1 MPRAPPKCGHCEVVG
16 HTRASCRDLEVDKIL
31 QMCGGELHAAPEK
44 IKTRKIPFEK
54 LAELQLLIEGH
65 IPAVIFKT
73 KKQVNVAGKYEIVIV
88 KIVEDQRFKKE
99 TILFSE
105 EKWTKINNTWIDY
118 TKSIND
124 NSILLTEKRETYLQN
139 LSWLQRDL
147 PGMICGYDGVL
158 LPQSEFTTT
167 SLHNVFHV
175 DYIAEKEN
183 LLRSQTLY
191 NDRVRANIEARN
203 QRRQAENVVREQVEA
218 RNQQRQAENVVREQ
232 VVRVQHIWMN
242 REPLPIL
249 RETAIETDDCPICLD
264 TLGDTAK
271 VILRCGHQL
280 CTACMI
286 TQTLRAATAATNMRE
301 CQCPI
306 CRSGYL

>member
-1 MPRAPPKCGHCEVVG
+1 MPRAPSKCGHCEVVG

-31 QMCGGELHAAPEK
+31 QMCGGEVHAAPEK
-44 IKTRKIPFEK
+44 IKTHKIPFEK

-73 KKQVNVAGKYEIVIV
+73 KKQVNVACKYEIVIV

-105 EKWTKINNTWIDY
+105 EKWTKINNTWKDY

-124 NSILLTEKRETYLQN
+124 NSILLTEKRQTYLQK
-139 LSWLQRDL
+139 LSLLQRDL

-203 QRRQAENVVREQVEA
+203 QRRQAENVVREQVE
-218 RNQQRQAENVVREQ
+218 
-232 VVRVQHIWMN
+232 RVQHIWMN

-271 VILRCGHQL
+271 VILRCGHQM
-280 CTACMI
+280 CTACML
-286 TQTLRAATAATNMRE
+286 TQTLRAATATNMQE

>member
-1 MPRAPPKCGHCEVVG
+1 MPRAPLKCGHCEVVG

-31 QMCGGELHAAPEK
+31 QMCGGEVHAAPEK
-44 IKTRKIPFEK
+44 IKTHKIPFEK

-73 KKQVNVAGKYEIVIV
+73 KKQVNVARKYEIVIV
-88 KIVEDQRFKKE
+88 KIVEDQRFKTE

-105 EKWTKINNTWIDY
+105 EKWTKINNTWKDY

-124 NSILLTEKRETYLQN
+124 NSILLTEKRQTYLQK
-139 LSWLQRDL
+139 LSLLQRDL

-203 QRRQAENVVREQVEA
+203 QRRQAENVVREQVE
-218 RNQQRQAENVVREQ
+218 
-232 VVRVQHIWMN
+232 RVQHIWMN

-271 VILRCGHQL
+271 VILRCGHQM
-280 CTACMI
+280 CTACML
-286 TQTLRAATAATNMRE
+286 TQTLRAATATNMQE

>member
-1 MPRAPPKCGHCEVVG
+1 MPRAPSKCGHCEVVG

-31 QMCGGELHAAPEK
+31 QMCGGEVHAAPEK
-44 IKTRKIPFEK
+44 IKTHKIPFEK

-73 KKQVNVAGKYEIVIV
+73 KKQVNVACKYEIVIV

-105 EKWTKINNTWIDY
+105 EKWTKINNTWKDY

-124 NSILLTEKRETYLQN
+124 NSILLTEKRETYLQKF
-139 LSWLQRDL
+139 SWLQRDL
-147 PGMICGYDGVL
+147 PGMIWGYDGVL

-203 QRRQAENVVREQVEA
+203 QRRQAENVVREQV
-218 RNQQRQAENVVREQ
+218 
-232 VVRVQHIWMN
+232 VRVQHIWMN

-271 VILRCGHQL
+271 VILRCGHQM
-280 CTACMI
+280 CTACML
-286 TQTLRAATAATNMRE
+286 TQTLRAATATNMQE

>member
-31 QMCGGELHAAPEK
+31 QMCGGEVHAAPEK
-44 IKTRKIPFEK
+44 IKTHKIPFEK

-73 KKQVNVAGKYEIVIV
+73 KKQVNVACKYEIVIV

-105 EKWTKINNTWIDY
+105 EKWTKINNTWKDY

-124 NSILLTEKRETYLQN
+124 NSILLTEKCQTYLQK

-147 PGMICGYDGVL
+147 PGMICGYDAQL
-158 LPQSEFTTT
+158 RHQREFTTT
-167 SLHNVFHV
+167 SLHNLFHV

-183 LLRSQTLY
+183 LLRSQTRF
-191 NDRVRANIEARN
+191 NDSARANIDRARANIEAH
-203 QRRQAENVVREQVEA
+203 
-218 RNQQRQAENVVREQ
+218 NQQRQAENVAREQ
-232 VVRVQHIWMN
+232 VVQVQHIWMN

-280 CTACMI
+280 CTTCML
-286 TQTLRAATAATNMRE
+286 TQTLRAATATNMRE

>member
-1 MPRAPPKCGHCEVVG
+1 
-16 HTRASCRDLEVDKIL
+16 
-31 QMCGGELHAAPEK
+31 MCGGEVHAAPEK
-44 IKTRKIPFEK
+44 IKTHKIPFEK

-73 KKQVNVAGKYEIVIV
+73 KKQVNVARKYEIVIV
-88 KIVEDQRFKKE
+88 KIVEDQRFKTE

-105 EKWTKINNTWIDY
+105 EKWTKINNTWKDY

-124 NSILLTEKRETYLQN
+124 NSILLTEKRQTYLQK
-139 LSWLQRDL
+139 LSLLQRDL

-203 QRRQAENVVREQVEA
+203 QRRQAENVVREQVE
-218 RNQQRQAENVVREQ
+218 
-232 VVRVQHIWMN
+232 RVQHIWMN

-271 VILRCGHQL
+271 VILRCGHQM
-280 CTACMI
+280 CTACML
-286 TQTLRAATAATNMRE
+286 TQTLRAATATNMQE

>member
-1 MPRAPPKCGHCEVVG
+1 MPRAPSKCGHCEVVG

-31 QMCGGELHAAPEK
+31 QMCGGEVHAAPEK
-44 IKTRKIPFEK
+44 IKTHKIPFEK

-73 KKQVNVAGKYEIVIV
+73 KKQVNVARKYEIVIV
-88 KIVEDQRFKKE
+88 KIVEDQRFKTE

-105 EKWTKINNTWIDY
+105 EKWTKINNTWKDY

-124 NSILLTEKRETYLQN
+124 NSILLTEKRQTYLQK
-139 LSWLQRDL
+139 LSLLQRDL

-203 QRRQAENVVREQVEA
+203 QRRQAENVVREQVE
-218 RNQQRQAENVVREQ
+218 
-232 VVRVQHIWMN
+232 RVQHIWMN

-271 VILRCGHQL
+271 VILRCGHQM
-280 CTACMI
+280 CTACML
-286 TQTLRAATAATNMRE
+286 TQTLRAATATNMQE

>member
-31 QMCGGELHAAPEK
+31 QMCGGEVHAAPEK
-44 IKTRKIPFEK
+44 IKTHKIPFEK

-73 KKQVNVAGKYEIVIV
+73 KKQVNVACKYEIVIV

-105 EKWTKINNTWIDY
+105 EKWTKINNTWKDY

-124 NSILLTEKRETYLQN
+124 NSILLTEKCQTYLQT

-147 PGMICGYDGVL
+147 PGMLSWYDGQPR
-158 LPQSEFTTT
+158 PQHEFTTT
-167 SLHNVFHV
+167 SIHNLFHV
-175 DYIAEKEN
+175 DYVAEKEN
-183 LLRSQTLY
+183 LFRAQTRH
-191 NDRVRANIEARN
+191 NDRARAIIETNI
-203 QRRQAENVVREQVEA
+203 
-218 RNQQRQAENVVREQ
+218 QQRQAANVGREQ

-280 CTACMI
+280 CTACML
-286 TQTLRAATAATNMRE
+286 TQTLRAATATNMRE

>member
-1 MPRAPPKCGHCEVVG
+1 MPRAPSKCGHCEVVG

-31 QMCGGELHAAPEK
+31 QMCGGEVHAAPEK
-44 IKTRKIPFEK
+44 IKTHKIPFEK

-73 KKQVNVAGKYEIVIV
+73 KKQVNVACKYEIVIV

-105 EKWTKINNTWIDY
+105 EKWTKINNTWKDY

-124 NSILLTEKRETYLQN
+124 NSILLTEKRETYLQKF
-139 LSWLQRDL
+139 SWLQRDL
-147 PGMICGYDGVL
+147 PGMIWGYDGVL

-203 QRRQAENVVREQVEA
+203 QRRQAENVVREQVE
-218 RNQQRQAENVVREQ
+218 
-232 VVRVQHIWMN
+232 RVQHIWMN

-271 VILRCGHQL
+271 VILRCGHQM
-280 CTACMI
+280 CTACML
-286 TQTLRAATAATNMRE
+286 TQTLRAATATNMQE

>member
-16 HTRASCRDLEVDKIL
+16 HTRASCRDLEVDTIL
-31 QMCGGELHAAPEK
+31 QMCGGEVRAVTER
-44 IKTRKIPFEK
+44 IKTHKIPFEK
-54 LAELQLLIEGH
+54 IAELQLLIEGH

-73 KKQVNVAGKYEIVIV
+73 KKQVNVARRYEIVIV
-88 KIVEDQRFKKE
+88 KIDEDQTFKKE

-105 EKWTKINNTWIDY
+105 EKWTQINNTWIDY

-124 NSILLTEKRETYLQN
+124 NSILLTEKCETYLQK
-139 LSWLQRDL
+139 LVLLERDL
-147 PGMICGYDGVL
+147 PGIRSWYDGRL
-158 LPQSEFTTT
+158 RHQFEFITT
-167 SLHNVFHV
+167 SIHRLFHV
-175 DYIAEKEN
+175 DYLAEKEK
-183 LLRSQTLY
+183 LFQAQTQN
-191 NDRVRANIEARN
+191 NDRIMVQLEARN
-203 QRRQAENVVREQVEA
+203 QREQAANVAREQIV
-218 RNQQRQAENVVREQ
+218 Q
-232 VVRVQHIWMN
+232 VQHIWMN

-249 RETAIETDDCPICLD
+249 RETAIEANDCPICLD

-280 CTACMI
+280 CTACML
-286 TQTLRAATAATNMRE
+286 TQTLRAATAMNVQE

>member
-1 MPRAPPKCGHCEVVG
+1 
-16 HTRASCRDLEVDKIL
+16 
-31 QMCGGELHAAPEK
+31 MCGGEVHAAPEK
-44 IKTRKIPFEK
+44 IKTHKIPFEK

-73 KKQVNVAGKYEIVIV
+73 KKQVNVACKYEIVIV

-105 EKWTKINNTWIDY
+105 EKWTKINNTWKDY

-124 NSILLTEKRETYLQN
+124 NSILLTEKRETYLQKF
-139 LSWLQRDL
+139 SWLQRDL
-147 PGMICGYDGVL
+147 PGMIWGYDGVL

-203 QRRQAENVVREQVEA
+203 QRRQAENVVREQV
-218 RNQQRQAENVVREQ
+218 
-232 VVRVQHIWMN
+232 VRVQHIWMN

-271 VILRCGHQL
+271 VILRCGHQM
-280 CTACMI
+280 CTACML
-286 TQTLRAATAATNMRE
+286 TQTLRAATAAATNMRE

>member
-1 MPRAPPKCGHCEVVG
+1 M
-16 HTRASCRDLEVDKIL
+16 IL
-31 QMCGGELHAAPEK
+31 
-44 IKTRKIPFEK
+44 
-54 LAELQLLIEGH
+54 
-65 IPAVIFKT
+65 
-73 KKQVNVAGKYEIVIV
+73 
-88 KIVEDQRFKKE
+88 
-99 TILFSE
+99 
-105 EKWTKINNTWIDY
+105 
-118 TKSIND
+118 
-124 NSILLTEKRETYLQN
+124 
-139 LSWLQRDL
+139 
-147 PGMICGYDGVL
+147 GYDCVL

-203 QRRQAENVVREQVEA
+203 QRRQAENVVREQVE
-218 RNQQRQAENVVREQ
+218 
-232 VVRVQHIWMN
+232 RVQHIWMN

-271 VILRCGHQL
+271 VILRCGHQM
-280 CTACMI
+280 CTACML
-286 TQTLRAATAATNMRE
+286 TQTLRADTDAATNMRE
-301 CQCPI
+301 CKCPI

>member
-31 QMCGGELHAAPEK
+31 QMCGGEVHAAPEK
-44 IKTRKIPFEK
+44 IKTHKIPFEK

-73 KKQVNVAGKYEIVIV
+73 KKQVNVACKYEIVIV

-105 EKWTKINNTWIDY
+105 EKWTKINNTWKDY

-124 NSILLTEKRETYLQN
+124 NSILLTEKCQTYLQK

-147 PGMICGYDGVL
+147 PGMICGYDAQL
-158 LPQSEFTTT
+158 RPQRVFTTT
-167 SLHNVFHV
+167 SLHNLFHV

-183 LLRSQTLY
+183 LLRSQTRF
-191 NDRVRANIEARN
+191 NDRARANIEAHI
-203 QRRQAENVVREQVEA
+203 QQLQAA
-218 RNQQRQAENVVREQ
+218 NVVREQ

-280 CTACMI
+280 CTACML
-286 TQTLRAATAATNMRE
+286 TQTLRAATATNMRE

>member
-1 MPRAPPKCGHCEVVG
+1 MPRAPLKCGHCEVVG

-31 QMCGGELHAAPEK
+31 QMCGGEVHAAPEK
-44 IKTRKIPFEK
+44 IKTHKIPFEK

-73 KKQVNVAGKYEIVIV
+73 KKQVNVARKYEIVIV
-88 KIVEDQRFKKE
+88 KIVEDQRFKTE

-105 EKWTKINNTWIDY
+105 EKWTKINNTWKDY

-124 NSILLTEKRETYLQN
+124 NSILLTEKRQTYLQK
-139 LSWLQRDL
+139 LSLLQRDL

-203 QRRQAENVVREQVEA
+203 QRRQAENVVREQV
-218 RNQQRQAENVVREQ
+218 
-232 VVRVQHIWMN
+232 VRVQHIWMN

-271 VILRCGHQL
+271 VILRCGHQM
-280 CTACMI
+280 CTACML
-286 TQTLRAATAATNMRE
+286 TQTLRAATATNMQE

>member
-1 MPRAPPKCGHCEVVG
+1 MQRAPPKCGHCEVVG

-124 NSILLTEKRETYLQN
+124 NSILLTEKCQTYLQK
-139 LSWLQRDL
+139 LSLLQRDL
-147 PGMICGYDGVL
+147 PGMIWGYDGVL

-203 QRRQAENVVREQVEA
+203 QRRQAENVVREQV
-218 RNQQRQAENVVREQ
+218 
-232 VVRVQHIWMN
+232 VRVQHIWMN

-271 VILRCGHQL
+271 VILRCGHQM
-280 CTACMI
+280 CTACML
-286 TQTLRAATAATNMRE
+286 TQTLRAATAAATNMRE

>member
-1 MPRAPPKCGHCEVVG
+1 MPRAPSKCGHCEVVG

-31 QMCGGELHAAPEK
+31 QMCGGEVHAAPEK
-44 IKTRKIPFEK
+44 IKTHKIPFEK

-73 KKQVNVAGKYEIVIV
+73 KKQVNVARKYEIVIV
-88 KIVEDQRFKKE
+88 KIVEDQRFKTE

-105 EKWTKINNTWIDY
+105 EKWTKINNTWKDY

-124 NSILLTEKRETYLQN
+124 NSILLTEKRQTYSQK
-139 LSWLQRDL
+139 LSLLQRDL

-203 QRRQAENVVREQVEA
+203 QRRQAENVVREQVE
-218 RNQQRQAENVVREQ
+218 
-232 VVRVQHIWMN
+232 RVQHIWMN

-271 VILRCGHQL
+271 VILRCGHQM
-280 CTACMI
+280 CTACML
-286 TQTLRAATAATNMRE
+286 TQTLRAATATNMQE

>member
-1 MPRAPPKCGHCEVVG
+1 MQRAPPKCGHCEVVG

-73 KKQVNVAGKYEIVIV
+73 KKQVNVACKYEIVIV

-124 NSILLTEKRETYLQN
+124 NSILLTEKCQTYLQK
-139 LSWLQRDL
+139 LSLLQRDL
-147 PGMICGYDGVL
+147 PGMICGCDGVL
-158 LPQSEFTTT
+158 RPQSEFTTT

-183 LLRSQTLY
+183 LLRVQTRF
-191 NDRVRANIEARN
+191 NDRARANIEVRN
-203 QRRQAENVVREQVEA
+203 QR
-218 RNQQRQAENVVREQ
+218 RQAENVVREQ

-271 VILRCGHQL
+271 VILRCGHQM
-280 CTACMI
+280 CTACML
-286 TQTLRAATAATNMRE
+286 TQTLRAATAAATNMRE

>member
-1 MPRAPPKCGHCEVVG
+1 MPRAPLKCGHCEVVG

-31 QMCGGELHAAPEK
+31 QMCGGEVHAAPEK
-44 IKTRKIPFEK
+44 IKTHKIPFEK

-73 KKQVNVAGKYEIVIV
+73 KKQVNVACKYEIVIV
-88 KIVEDQRFKKE
+88 KIVEDQRFKTE

-105 EKWTKINNTWIDY
+105 EKWTKINNTWKDY

-124 NSILLTEKRETYLQN
+124 NSILLTEKRQTYLQK
-139 LSWLQRDL
+139 LSLLQRDL

-203 QRRQAENVVREQVEA
+203 QRRQAENVVREQV
-218 RNQQRQAENVVREQ
+218 
-232 VVRVQHIWMN
+232 VRVQHIWMN

-271 VILRCGHQL
+271 VILRCGHQM
-280 CTACMI
+280 CTACML
-286 TQTLRAATAATNMRE
+286 TQTLRAATATNMQE

>member
-1 MPRAPPKCGHCEVVG
+1 MPRAPLKCGHCEVVG

-31 QMCGGELHAAPEK
+31 QMCGGEVHAAPEK
-44 IKTRKIPFEK
+44 IKTHKIPFEK

-73 KKQVNVAGKYEIVIV
+73 KKQVNVACKYEIVIV
-88 KIVEDQRFKKE
+88 KIVEDQRFKTE

-105 EKWTKINNTWIDY
+105 EKWTKINNTWKDY

-124 NSILLTEKRETYLQN
+124 NSILLTEKRQTYLQK
-139 LSWLQRDL
+139 LSLLQRDL
-147 PGMICGYDGVL
+147 PGMIWGYDGVL

-203 QRRQAENVVREQVEA
+203 QRRQAENVVREQVE
-218 RNQQRQAENVVREQ
+218 
-232 VVRVQHIWMN
+232 RVQHIWMN

-271 VILRCGHQL
+271 VILRCGHQM
-280 CTACMI
+280 CTACML
-286 TQTLRAATAATNMRE
+286 TQTLRAATAAATNMRE

>member
-31 QMCGGELHAAPEK
+31 QMCGGEVHAAPEK
-44 IKTRKIPFEK
+44 IKTHKIPFEK

-105 EKWTKINNTWIDY
+105 EKWTKINNTWKDY

-139 LSWLQRDL
+139 FSWLQRDL
-147 PGMICGYDGVL
+147 PGMLSWYDG
-158 LPQSEFTTT
+158 LPRHQHEFTTT
-167 SLHNVFHV
+167 SLHNLFHV
-175 DYIAEKEN
+175 DYVAEKEKIF
-183 LLRSQTLY
+183 RAQTRH
-191 NDRVRANIEARN
+191 NDRARAI
-203 QRRQAENVVREQVEA
+203 VEA
-218 RNQQRQAENVVREQ
+218 HNQQRQAANVVREQ

-280 CTACMI
+280 CTTCML

>member
-1 MPRAPPKCGHCEVVG
+1 MPRAPLKCGHCEVVG

-31 QMCGGELHAAPEK
+31 QMCGGEVHAAPEK
-44 IKTRKIPFEK
+44 IKTHKIPFEK

-73 KKQVNVAGKYEIVIV
+73 KKQVNVACKYEIVIV
-88 KIVEDQRFKKE
+88 KIVEDQRFKTE

-105 EKWTKINNTWIDY
+105 EKWTKINNTWKDY

-124 NSILLTEKRETYLQN
+124 NSILLTEKRETYLQKF
-139 LSWLQRDL
+139 SWLQRDL
-147 PGMICGYDGVL
+147 PGMIWGYDGVL

-203 QRRQAENVVREQVEA
+203 QRRQAENVVREQV
-218 RNQQRQAENVVREQ
+218 
-232 VVRVQHIWMN
+232 VRVQHIWMN

-271 VILRCGHQL
+271 VILRCGHQM
-280 CTACMI
+280 CTACML
-286 TQTLRAATAATNMRE
+286 TQTLRAATATNMQE

>member
-1 MPRAPPKCGHCEVVG
+1 MPRAPSKCGHCEVVG

-31 QMCGGELHAAPEK
+31 QMCGGEVHAAPEK
-44 IKTRKIPFEK
+44 IKTHKIPFEK

-73 KKQVNVAGKYEIVIV
+73 KKQVNVACKYEIVIV

-105 EKWTKINNTWIDY
+105 EKWTKINNTWKDY

-124 NSILLTEKRETYLQN
+124 NSILLTEKRQTYLQK
-139 LSWLQRDL
+139 LSLLQRDL

-203 QRRQAENVVREQVEA
+203 QRRQAENVVREQV
-218 RNQQRQAENVVREQ
+218 
-232 VVRVQHIWMN
+232 VRVQHIWMN

-271 VILRCGHQL
+271 VILRCGHQM
-280 CTACMI
+280 CTACML
-286 TQTLRAATAATNMRE
+286 TQTLRAATATNMQE

>member
-16 HTRASCRDLEVDKIL
+16 HTRASCRDLDVDKIL
-31 QMCGGELHAAPEK
+31 QMCGGEVHAAPEK
-44 IKTRKIPFEK
+44 IKTHKIPFEK

-73 KKQVNVAGKYEIVIV
+73 KKQVNVARKYEIVIV
-88 KIVEDQRFKKE
+88 KIVEDQRFKTE

-105 EKWTKINNTWIDY
+105 EKWTKINNTWKDY

-124 NSILLTEKRETYLQN
+124 NSILLTEKRQTYLQK
-139 LSWLQRDL
+139 LSLLQRDL

-203 QRRQAENVVREQVEA
+203 QRRQAENVVREQVE
-218 RNQQRQAENVVREQ
+218 
-232 VVRVQHIWMN
+232 RVQHIWMN

-271 VILRCGHQL
+271 VILRCGHQM
-280 CTACMI
+280 CTACML
-286 TQTLRAATAATNMRE
+286 TQTLRAATATNMQE

>member
-1 MPRAPPKCGHCEVVG
+1 MQRAPPKCGHCEVVG

-105 EKWTKINNTWIDY
+105 EKWTKINNTWKDY

-124 NSILLTEKRETYLQN
+124 NSILLTEKRETYLQK
-139 LSWLQRDL
+139 LSLLQRDL
-147 PGMICGYDGVL
+147 PGMICGCDGVL
-158 LPQSEFTTT
+158 RPQSEFTTT

-183 LLRSQTLY
+183 LLRVQTRF
-191 NDRVRANIEARN
+191 NDRARANIEVRN
-203 QRRQAENVVREQVEA
+203 QR
-218 RNQQRQAENVVREQ
+218 RQAENVVREQ

-271 VILRCGHQL
+271 VILRCGHQM
-280 CTACMI
+280 CTACML
-286 TQTLRAATAATNMRE
+286 TQTLRAATAAATNMRE

>member
-16 HTRASCRDLEVDKIL
+16 HTRASCRDLDVDKIL
-31 QMCGGELHAAPEK
+31 QMCGGEVHAAPEK
-44 IKTRKIPFEK
+44 IKTHKIPFEK

-73 KKQVNVAGKYEIVIV
+73 KKQVNVACKYEIVIV

-105 EKWTKINNTWIDY
+105 EKWTKINNTWKDY

-124 NSILLTEKRETYLQN
+124 NSILLTEKRETYLQKF
-139 LSWLQRDL
+139 SWLQRDL
-147 PGMICGYDGVL
+147 PGMIWGYDGVL

-203 QRRQAENVVREQVEA
+203 QRRQAENVVREQV
-218 RNQQRQAENVVREQ
+218 
-232 VVRVQHIWMN
+232 VRVQHIWMN

-271 VILRCGHQL
+271 VILRCGHQM
-280 CTACMI
+280 CTACML
-286 TQTLRAATAATNMRE
+286 TQTLRAATATNMQE